1 MRRAARLASAALLI
15 GLAGGCGGL
24 PDSEKERR
32 AGAEAFPQAD
42 RPVSPIVST
51 RWADE
56 ESRDR
61 RNEARDVMDRA
72 GIRPGMTVADIGAGE
87 GYYTVRLAERVG
99 ARGRVLAQDIVPET
113 IDALARRITRE
124 NWANV
129 SVKLGRPDDPMLPP
143 RSFDRVFM
151 VHMYHEIE
159 EPYAFLW
166 NLFPALKKDG
176 EIVVVEAGRSTAEHG
191 TPPRLLECEFKA
203 VGYALVELTPKPSA
217 GGYIARFRK
226 IAARPDPEAI
236 RPCALVTRAS

>member
-1 MRRAARLASAALLI
+1 MRRAVRLASAALLI

-236 RPCALVTRAS
+236 RPFALVTRAS